1 MESNNSVIRY
11 QHIGHRTCILRK
23 SWILMPKRT
32 NTPLIGISLLL
43 ALLYAYS
50 LFGVTDRFSLTPFRE
65 AHTAISSYYM
75 AKGESSFLAYQV
87 PVLGKPWTV
96 PMEFPLFQWIA
107 AKLGG
112 TNIHTLRWTGR
123 LLSLTFWGGC
133 LYMAFLISLRAPLE
147 KNDRLWLLALLAAA
161 PIFSAYSTTF
171 LIESFALFFALGY
184 LWSFLCL
191 QAHISLGILVLT
203 CTFGVLTS
211 LSKPSTWAS
220 FAGVIIMAACLDMLI
235 GLKNKDDVKRIFVKL
250 LISAITI
257 TVPLMAVLIWV
268 NFCDT
273 VKMENPLT
281 RKLTSEGLSNWAYGS
296 LSQKLSP
303 FVWSVILI
311 KQWLLLFGVA
321 AVLVPFV
328 LLGTGWSAFKEK
340 TVTAPLLWL
349 LIALGGYFSAPV
361 IFTNL
366 HFHHDYYLFANGFFL
381 IAAFVLSMSH
391 LRRKFSAK
399 IISWVYCLTVVSS
412 ILVGFGYTGLRMS
425 LTEPVED
432 ALIVEIQQLKIDG
445 PIVYFGFDWSSKLP
459 YELERRALMLNMR
472 DPKNPDYIEAMK
484 LNQNLHWAAIV
495 VGDSGYEAIA
505 AETARSL
512 GGGFDY
518 EKEFWPGMWLKSR
531 APLAEKNAAF
541 NGINILDRVAERLDD
556 VEIPASPG
564 GLVYLHS
571 WFTPSPKGES
581 PFELILRRRGDV
593 FFLDGKELKLFR
605 FRNYFKVKKDIQS
618 AASQG
623 QQPT

>member
-1 MESNNSVIRY
+1 
-11 QHIGHRTCILRK
+11 
-23 SWILMPKRT
+23 MPKHA

-43 ALLYAYS
+43 VLLYAYS
-50 LFGVTDRFSLTPFRE
+50 LFGAPDRFSLTPFRE

-75 AKGESSFLAYQV
+75 AKGESSFLAYEV
-87 PVLGKPWTV
+87 PVLGQPWAV

-112 TNIHTLRWTGR
+112 TNIHALRWTGR
-123 LLSLTFWGGC
+123 LLSLAFWGGC

-147 KNDRLWLLALLAAA
+147 RNDRLWLLALLAGA

-191 QAHISLGILVLT
+191 QTQMSLGILVLT
-203 CTFGVLTS
+203 CAFGVLTS

-220 FAGVIIMAACLDMLI
+220 FAGVIIMTTFLNMLI
-235 GLKNKDDVKRIFVKL
+235 GLKNKDDVKHIVVNL
-250 LISAITI
+250 LMSTITI
-257 TVPLMAVLIWV
+257 SVPLIAVLIWV

-281 RKLTSEGLSNWAYGS
+281 RRLTSEGLSDWAYGS

-303 FVWSVILI
+303 FVWSIIFV

-321 AVLVPFV
+321 AMLIPFV

-340 TVTAPLLWL
+340 TITAPLIWL
-349 LIALGGYFSAPV
+349 LIALGGYFSAPAV
-361 IFTNL
+361 FTNL

-399 IISWVYCLTVVSS
+399 TISWVYCLTVVSA
-412 ILVGFGYTGLRMS
+412 ILAGFGYTGLRMS

-459 YELERRALMLNMR
+459 YELERRALMLNMK
-472 DPKNPDYIEAMK
+472 DQENPDYLEAMK
-484 LNQNLHWAAIV
+484 LNQDLNWAAIV
-495 VGDSGYEAIA
+495 IGDSRYEEIA
-505 AETARSL
+505 SETARSL

-518 EKEFWPGMWLKSR
+518 EKEFWPGMRLMSR
-531 APLAEKNAAF
+531 GPLSEKNAAF
-541 NGINILDRVAERLDD
+541 SGINILDRVAKRLEG
-556 VEIPASPG
+556 VEIPSGPG

-571 WFTPSPKGES
+571 WLTPSPTGES

-593 FFLDGKELKLFR
+593 FFMDGKELKLFR
-605 FRNYFKVKKDIQS
+605 FRNYFKVNKVIKKTESHD
-618 AASQG
+618 